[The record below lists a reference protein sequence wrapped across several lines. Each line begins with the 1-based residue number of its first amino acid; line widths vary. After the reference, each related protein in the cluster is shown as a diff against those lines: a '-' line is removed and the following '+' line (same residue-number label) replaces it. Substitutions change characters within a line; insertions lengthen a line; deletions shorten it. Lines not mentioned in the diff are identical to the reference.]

1 MFDYVKAAM
10 PLLAP
15 SDPPAWSLY
24 RAKGRAPALICVDH
38 ADNRVPASLGDLGL
52 ASETFEQHV
61 AYDIGALAVSRL
73 VADALDAPMIQTH
86 YSRLVLDPNRYLDAA
101 SSIPE
106 RSDAVPIPGNLDLSD
121 ADKHAR
127 QEALFHPYQT
137 KLADLLA
144 ELDEAHGVCVPLIA
158 IHSFTP
164 QLQDGGSPRP
174 WHFGVIWDTDGRL
187 SLATRTELQKTSP
200 APVGDNQPYDAHD
213 PKSFTINHHGEEA
226 GRPYV
231 AIEIR
236 QDLIGDQPGQKS
248 HADQLAKALASVLS
262 AGPYPRR
269 KAHELGQVW
278 RQQPQTA
285 TA

>member
-1 MFDYVKAAM
+1 MS
-10 PLLAP
+10 LLAP

-24 RAKGRAPALICVDH
+24 RAQGRAPALICVDH
-38 ADNRVPASLGDLGL
+38 ADNRVPTSLGNLGL
-52 ASETFEQHV
+52 ASETFAQHV

-73 VADALDAPMIQTH
+73 VADALDAPMIQSH

-106 RSDAVPIPGNLDLSD
+106 RSDGVPIPGNQGLSD
-121 ADKHAR
+121 TDKRAR
-127 QEALFHPYQT
+127 QDALFHPYQT
-137 KLADLLA
+137 KLADMLA
-144 ELDEAHGVCVPLIA
+144 ALDDAHGVCVPLIA

-164 QLQDGGSPRP
+164 QLKDGGSPRP

-187 SLATRTELQKTSP
+187 SLAARTELQKTSP

-213 PKSFTINHHGEEA
+213 PKSYTINHHGEEA

-236 QDLIGDQPGQKS
+236 QDLIADAGGQQI
-248 HADQLAKALASVLS
+248 HAEQLAKALASVLS

-269 KAHELGQVW
+269 RTHELGQVW
-278 RQQPQTA
+278 REQPQIA

>member
-1 MFDYVKAAM
+1 MS
-10 PLLAP
+10 LLAP
-15 SDPPAWSLY
+15 HDPPAWSVY
-24 RAKGRAPALICVDH
+24 RSQGRAPALICVDH
-38 ADNRVPASLGDLGL
+38 ADNRVPSALTNLGL
-52 ASETFEQHV
+52 APDVFEQHV

-73 VADALDAPMIQTH
+73 VADALDAPMIHTH
-86 YSRLVLDPNRYLDAA
+86 YSRLALDPNRYLDAA

-106 RSDAVPIPGNLDLSD
+106 RSDGIPIPGNQNLSD
-121 ADKHAR
+121 ADRRAR

-137 KLADLLA
+137 KLDDMLSAM
-144 ELDEAHGVCVPLIA
+144 DEAHGVCVPLIA

-187 SLATRTELQKTSP
+187 SLATHAELQKISP

-236 QDLIGDQPGQKS
+236 QDLIADAAGQQS
-248 HADQLAKALASVLS
+248 HADQLAKALAAVLS

-269 KAHELGQVW
+269 KAHQRGQVW
-278 RQQPQTA
+278 RLNAQSA